1 MGHSSPSLKVN
12 HHCASTRKH
21 QDKVP
26 IPSEIAS
33 RLHSETE
40 SHRAIRETDFKT
52 DFIKLELRLFQQ
64 LPIVR
69 FS

>member
-1 MGHSSPSLKVN
+1 MELTI
-12 HHCASTRKH
+12 ASTRKH

-33 RLHSETE
+33 RLHSEGPTT
-40 SHRAIRETDFKT
+40 IRETDFKT

-64 LPIVR
+64 LANCQV
-69 FS
+69 